1 MAAAAIVCYCVCF
14 TFRFVVSLIISLL
27 HSLSSVTVKLCVC
40 VGGRSK
46 RARCKIQIK
55 IFQVIYIDGHITH
68 VCVDE
73 MLLLL
78 CTFRFTSDYTLRVSL
93 SYTTAAVLG
102 SSPPSMRTRARPHR
116 LRICVEV
123 PSWKQYVPFF
133 LFLSRVLASPLASR
147 KTSAC
152 FCFCSAT
159 V

>member
-1 MAAAAIVCYCVCF
+1 MFYVS
-14 TFRFVVSLIISLL
+14 FRSILIDSLFLL

-102 SSPPSMRTRARPHR
+102 SFPASMRTRARPHR

-133 LFLSRVLASPLASR
+133 LFLSRVLAFPLASR